1 MWLRVSLAAT
11 FIGFVFRVRA
21 TAPIPGSN
29 SRARL
34 PPSWQRPIVLRASAR
49 LRSVISVAVA
59 PKPEALPSNQ
69 HNFTG
74 EAGQDHDGNCG
85 CDALCA
91 TVVGSRWEPSGESQ
105 LRRLSD
111 RLSAT
116 TRVGQ
121 AVWLVETH
129 TREIGEGWR

>member
-1 MWLRVSLAAT
+1 MISVQ
-11 FIGFVFRVRA
+11 A
-21 TAPIPGSN
+21 TACTENQGFPYPVIVQCYRAAQTIISTSVPGVTSPWKPSYLGYIGIKGG
-29 SRARL
+29 SR
-34 PPSWQRPIVLRASAR
+34 PT
-49 LRSVISVAVA
+49 A
-59 PKPEALPSNQ
+59 PV
-69 HNFTG
+69 
-74 EAGQDHDGNCG
+74 HDGNCG

-129 TREIGEGWR
+129 TREIEEGWR